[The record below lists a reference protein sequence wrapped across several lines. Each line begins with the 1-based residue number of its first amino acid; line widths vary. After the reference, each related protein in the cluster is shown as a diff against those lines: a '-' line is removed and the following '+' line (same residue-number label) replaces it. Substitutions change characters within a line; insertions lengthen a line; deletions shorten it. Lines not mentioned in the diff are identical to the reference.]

1 MRRLLPRVDG
11 LPPAYWFLWAGALI
25 NRLGAFVVPFLAL
38 YLTEIRGL
46 SPSEAGFVV
55 STWGLG
61 SLGAGPVGGLLADRW
76 GRRRTLV
83 LSLCAG
89 AAAMAVLG
97 FARGT
102 SDIIVASFALGFF
115 GEMYRP
121 SVQAAIGDL
130 VPDSDRARAFGFLY
144 WAINLGFSISPVVAG
159 FMAKR
164 SFTALFVGDAATTLL
179 FAAIVW
185 ARVPETHPSSS
196 KEGARTPSSW
206 TAPYTDSVFLAFVAV
221 SFLSAMVFVQHLVG
235 LPLDMRAHGIDA
247 QRYGTLVCT
256 NGVLIVLI
264 QPSAAGWLARF
275 PRSRVLAVGSFLVGV
290 GFGLTGLV
298 HTPLGY
304 AGSIAVWSLG
314 EIALLPVAAVMI
326 TELSPPSLR
335 GSYQGLY
342 QLSWG
347 AAFSVAPSLSGAVI
361 AHFGAR
367 ALWAGCFAAGSFVAL
382 AHLAAEPARRR
393 RAIELQAGELQAQR
407 L

>member
-1 MRRLLPRVDG
+1 VDG
-11 LPPAYWFLWAGALI
+11 LPSAYWFLWAGALI
-25 NRLGAFVVPFLAL
+25 NRLGSFVVPFLAL

-46 SPSEAGFVV
+46 SPGEAGVVV

-83 LSLCAG
+83 LSLSAG
-89 AAAMAVLG
+89 AAAMATLG
-97 FARGT
+97 FARG
-102 SDIIVASFALGFF
+102 IPHIVAASFTLGFF

-130 VPDSDRARAFGFLY
+130 VPEADRTRAFGFLY

-164 SFTALFVGDAATTLL
+164 SFTALFVGDAATTLA
-179 FAAIVW
+179 FAAIVR
-185 ARVPETHPSSS
+185 ARVPETHPSASLQNTPDS
-196 KEGARTPSSW
+196 ARVTDAGPKRW
-206 TAPYTDSVFLAFVAV
+206 TAPYTDRVFLAFVGV
-221 SFLSAMVFVQHLVG
+221 SFLTAMVFVQHLVG
-235 LPLDMRAHGIDA
+235 LPLDMSAHGIDA
-247 QRYGTLVCT
+247 QRYGTLICT
-256 NGVLIVLI
+256 NGILIVLV
-264 QPSAAGWLARF
+264 QPSAAVWLARF
-275 PRSRVLAVGSFLVGV
+275 PLSRVVAVGSFLVGV

-326 TELSPPSLR
+326 TELAPPSLR

-342 QLSWG
+342 QLTWG

-361 AHFGAR
+361 ARFGAH
-367 ALWAGCFAAGSFVAL
+367 ALWAGCFVIGSFVAL
-382 AHLAAEPARRR
+382 AHLAAEPARLRR
-393 RAIELQAGELQAQR
+393 REQLQR